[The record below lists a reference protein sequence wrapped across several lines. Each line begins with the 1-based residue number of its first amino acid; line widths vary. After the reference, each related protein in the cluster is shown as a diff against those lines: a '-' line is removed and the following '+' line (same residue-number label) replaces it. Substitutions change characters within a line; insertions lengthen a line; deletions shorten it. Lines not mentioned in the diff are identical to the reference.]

1 MVKLTEFQK
10 WVQKIYGNDAMFDI
24 SSEELSTIKSVMND
38 TFQDRFDDQIED
50 ILERTEQR
58 VDMRELSITVLTG
71 ESSQEMLE
79 NALVYSYKELISEE
93 LEIIEEYEEELE
105 NETCDMEHVKREKEA
120 RL

>member
-1 MVKLTEFQK
+1 MIKLTEFQK
-10 WVQKIYGNDAMFDI
+10 WVQKIYGNEGISDI
-24 SSEELSTIKSVMND
+24 FSEKFATIVNVMND
-38 TFQDRFDDQIED
+38 TFSGRFDDQVED
-50 ILERTEQR
+50 ILERAEQE
-58 VDMRELSITVLTG
+58 VDVRELSTTVLTG

-79 NALVYSYKELISEE
+79 SALVYSYKELISEE